1 MDELDQLNFGITR
14 ARSLGFT
21 ELTTN
26 LILRLPKAVREKVIE
41 SLKARGHRV
50 KYKGPM
56 SFNFPHH
63 LIKLR
68 KTK

>member
-1 MDELDQLNFGITR
+1 MDALDQLNFGITR
-14 ARSLGFT
+14 ARVLGFT
-21 ELTTN
+21 ELTTD
-26 LILRLPKAVREKVIE
+26 LIRRLPQAAREKVIR
-41 SLKARGHRV
+41 SLKARGHIV

-56 SFNFPHH
+56 TFNFPHH